1 LEQVAHS
8 TASDNIFVL
17 VVDRWGREHALPAL
31 AGWRL
36 MEVIRDWGID
46 IKASCGGACAC
57 AGCHVYVDEHWATR
71 LHPPT
76 AEEEARLDEAFYVDK
91 TSRLCCQIL
100 MSTEISG
107 LRVRLAPGAEA
118 E

>member
-1 LEQVAHS
+1 MEQVSHP

-57 AGCHVYVDEHWATR
+57 AGVAAIVI
-71 LHPPT
+71 
-76 AEEEARLDEAFYVDK
+76 EADSAHAAMAMPAMTVRAK
-91 TSRLCCQIL
+91 
-100 MSTEISG
+100 
-107 LRVRLAPGAEA
+107 LRR
-118 E
+118 